1 MTSQWFMLTVVGRDQ
16 PGIVAKITDALF
28 IAGCNFGEASM
39 SRLGGNFTIMLMVQY
54 QGSLRQLEDSIKPA
68 AQELGLHCHFD
79 SIDGH
84 LHEHREPNVRISV
97 YGADRT
103 GIVAHIT
110 GTLAKAGLDIYD
122 LETDVA
128 GSEQKPVYI
137 MHIEGHANQGIE
149 ALKNALTAS
158 ASNDITTHLEE
169 IDTVIG

>member
-28 IAGCNFGEASM
+28 TSGCNFGEASM

-54 QGSLRQLEDSIKPA
+54 QGSLQQLEDSIKPA
-68 AQELGLHCHFD
+68 AQELGLRCHFD

-149 ALKNALTAS
+149 ALKNALSVS
-158 ASNDITTHLEE
+158 ASDDITTHLEE